1 MDEREL
7 ENMCGI
13 CGIAGRYD
21 KQKTVVEKMMERIR
35 HRGPDG
41 GGSYI
46 DEDIALGFRRLSII
60 DLDCGDQPMYNE
72 TGDIVIVFN
81 GEIYN
86 YQELTR
92 ELQEKGHVFSNHSDT
107 ECLIHAYEEYHEKML
122 LKLRGMFGF
131 AIWDSREKTLFA
143 ARDFF
148 GIKPFYYAEV
158 NGNLVFSSEIKAI
171 LEYPEYKRELNTE
184 ALSQYLS
191 FQYSAMDETFFK
203 GIYKLNPGCCLKYR
217 NGKLQIVRYFDPTL
231 KPERRQDET
240 VLVEEIKA
248 CIEES
253 VEAHKISDVEVGSL
267 LSGGVDSNYIAAQG
281 HFQNTFTVG
290 FAEDNGKYS
299 EIERAREI
307 ADFAGSTCHEKLI
320 TAEEFWDAVP
330 KVQYYM
336 DEPLADAS
344 AVALWF
350 VDQLAASKL
359 KVVMSG
365 EGADELFG
373 GYVIYHEPVSLRPF
387 RMLPDK
393 TKRKLKAKLENSG
406 RSFRGKNYL
415 LRGCTSVEE
424 RFIGN
429 AYIFHPEEKAK
440 VLKNGIP
447 VTYPEKLT
455 AECYRK
461 TRKLDETARMQYID
475 LKFWLIGDILLKAD
489 KMSMAH
495 SLETRV
501 PYLDIEVFKTV
512 RKVSF
517 RNKIRKTQTKY
528 AFRMAAHS
536 KLPKQVS
543 NRKKLG
549 FPVPIRVWLRQK
561 QYYDKVR
568 TAFTSGSSE
577 QFFRTEYLI
586 KLLDDHYNGVEDN
599 SRKIWTIYTFLVW
612 YDIYFKE
619 ENLLDF

>member
-1 MDEREL
+1 
-7 ENMCGI
+7 MCGI
-13 CGIAGRYD
+13 CGIAGKYD
-21 KQKTVVEKMMERIR
+21 KQKTVIENMMESIR

-41 GGSYI
+41 GGSHI
-46 DEDIALGFRRLSII
+46 DEEIALGFRRLSII
-60 DLDCGDQPMYNE
+60 DLDCGNQPMYNE
-72 TGDIVIVFN
+72 NGDIVIVFN

-131 AIWDSREKTLFA
+131 AIWDAREKTLFA

-148 GIKPFYYAEV
+148 GIKPFYYAQV
-158 NGNLVFSSEIKAI
+158 NGNLVFASEIKAI
-171 LEYPEYKRELNTE
+171 LEYPEYHKELNTE

-203 GIYKLNPGCCLKYR
+203 GIYKLNPGCCLKWK

-231 KPERRQDET
+231 KPERGQDEKA
-240 VLVEEIKA
+240 LVEEIKA

-290 FAEDNGKYS
+290 FAEDNGRYS

-320 TAEEFWDAVP
+320 TAEEYWDAVP

-336 DEPLADAS
+336 DEPLADPS

-387 RMLPDK
+387 RVLSDK
-393 TKRKLKAKLENSG
+393 TKKKIKTKLENSS
-406 RSFRGKNYL
+406 RSFKGKNYI
-415 LRGCTSVEE
+415 LRGCTPVEE

-440 VLKNGIP
+440 VLKKDIP

-455 AECYRK
+455 KECYNK
-461 TRKLDETARMQYID
+461 TKKLDETARMQYID

-501 PYLDIEVFKTV
+501 PYLDVKVFQTA

-517 RNKIRKTQTKY
+517 HNKIRKTQTKY

-536 KLPKQVS
+536 KLPEQVS
-543 NRKKLG
+543 SRKKLG

-561 QYYDKVR
+561 EYYDKVR
-568 TAFTSGSSE
+568 AVLESDVSG
-577 QFFRTEYLI
+577 QFFQRDYLV
-586 KLLDDHYNGVEDN
+586 KLLDDHYHGAEDN

-612 YDIYFKE
+612 YDIYFGE
-619 ENLLDF
+619 EKTA

>member
-1 MDEREL
+1 
-7 ENMCGI
+7 MCGI
-13 CGIAGRYD
+13 CGIAGKYD
-21 KQKTVVEKMMERIR
+21 KQKTVIENMMESIR

-41 GGSYI
+41 GGSHI
-46 DEDIALGFRRLSII
+46 DEEIALGFRRLSII
-60 DLDCGDQPMYNE
+60 DLDCGNQPMYNE
-72 TGDIVIVFN
+72 NGDIVIVFN

-131 AIWDSREKTLFA
+131 AIWDAREKTLFA

-148 GIKPFYYAEV
+148 GIKPFYYAQV
-158 NGNLVFSSEIKAI
+158 NGNLVFASEIKAI
-171 LEYPEYKRELNTE
+171 LEYPEYHKELNTE

-203 GIYKLNPGCCLKYR
+203 GIYKLNPGCCLKWK

-231 KPERRQDET
+231 KPERGQDEKA
-240 VLVEEIKA
+240 LVEEIKE

-290 FAEDNGKYS
+290 FAEDNGRYS

-320 TAEEFWDAVP
+320 TAEEYWDAVP

-336 DEPLADAS
+336 DEPLADPS

-387 RMLPDK
+387 RVLSDK
-393 TKRKLKAKLENSG
+393 TKKKIKTKLENSS
-406 RSFRGKNYL
+406 RSFKGKNYI
-415 LRGCTSVEE
+415 LRGCTPVEK

-440 VLKNGIP
+440 VLKKDIP

-455 AECYRK
+455 EECYSK
-461 TRKLDETARMQYID
+461 TKKLDETARMQYID

-501 PYLDIEVFKTV
+501 PYLDVKVFQTA

-517 RNKIRKTQTKY
+517 HNKIRKTQTKY

-536 KLPKQVS
+536 KLPEQVS
-543 NRKKLG
+543 SRKKLG

-561 QYYDKVR
+561 EYYDKVR
-568 TAFTSGSSE
+568 AVFESDVSG
-577 QFFRTEYLI
+577 QFFQRDYLV
-586 KLLDDHYNGVEDN
+586 KLLNDHYHGPEDN

-612 YDIYFKE
+612 YDIYFGE
-619 ENLLDF
+619 EKTA